1 MIRGALTIL
10 AFVSTV
16 LFPWSLSVIIALVA
30 TFFEPMVPLAVGLFT
45 DTLYYTPQASAIPI
59 FTLYGAIVT
68 AIAFFVRSRLSTG
81 IINK

>member
-10 AFVSTV
+10 SFVSTV
-16 LFPWSLSVIIALVA
+16 LFSWPLSVIIALA
-30 TFFEPMVPLAVGLFT
+30 AAFFEPMVPLAVGLFA
-45 DTLYYTPQASAIPI
+45 DTLYYTPQASAIPA